1 MWLIERV
8 WDSSKCEI
16 KSTTNI
22 YNKHLNIE
30 IKNTTNH
37 TNIQQ
42 LFVRCSGYI
51 NGVFIVFNWCR
62 RWIFIAILLFWTGLM
77 YVKEVYSSM
86 YNVSAPKMMYRLMHR
101 SRSYHGWCMR
111 VYERECRR
119 RRRRVNLNAKAGGRR
134 QSSRHGHARK
144 CKRWECKRCRFPFE
158 EPISYSRKSMMHHC
172 YFKTHC
178 GHLRGSTRGYEEP
191 AAPVFGGGNE
201 AVTVNVALSV

>member
-8 WDSSKCEI
+8 GDSSKCEI

-101 SRSYHGWCMR
+101 SRSLLPMTSCDDWS
-111 VYERECRR
+111 RR
-119 RRRRVNLNAKAGGRR
+119 ILTATVLAGPKKVWYLN
-134 QSSRHGHARK
+134 
-144 CKRWECKRCRFPFE
+144 
-158 EPISYSRKSMMHHC
+158 
-172 YFKTHC
+172 
-178 GHLRGSTRGYEEP
+178 
-191 AAPVFGGGNE
+191 V
-201 AVTVNVALSV
+201 

>member
-1 MWLIERV
+1 MYNISAHNNHLHYYCIPPRPMRFLWELPFWICSILCLERV
-8 WDSSKCEI
+8 GDSSKCEI

-119 RRRRVNLNAKAGGRR
+119 RRRRTC
-134 QSSRHGHARK
+134 QPK
-144 CKRWECKRCRFPFE
+144 C
-158 EPISYSRKSMMHHC
+158 
-172 YFKTHC
+172 
-178 GHLRGSTRGYEEP
+178 
-191 AAPVFGGGNE
+191 
-201 AVTVNVALSV
+201 

>member
-8 WDSSKCEI
+8 GDSSKCEI

-101 SRSYHGWCMR
+101 SRS
-111 VYERECRR
+111 
-119 RRRRVNLNAKAGGRR
+119 LGGR
-134 QSSRHGHARK
+134 
-144 CKRWECKRCRFPFE
+144 KRAYIRWRVVF
-158 EPISYSRKSMMHHC
+158 I
-172 YFKTHC
+172 
-178 GHLRGSTRGYEEP
+178 G
-191 AAPVFGGGNE
+191 FGGFFGYGFGGPKKGMIP
-201 AVTVNVALSV
+201 